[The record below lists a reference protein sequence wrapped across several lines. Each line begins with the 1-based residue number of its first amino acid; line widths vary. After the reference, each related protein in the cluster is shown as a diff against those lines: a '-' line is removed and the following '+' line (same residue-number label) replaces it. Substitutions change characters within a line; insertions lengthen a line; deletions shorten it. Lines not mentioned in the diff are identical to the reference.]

1 MLVLSEGDD
10 DKEKGKVAPKALLFL
25 LLLKPSQGFTKG
37 GGSCQ
42 TGKSL
47 RTRGIHRKGSLDI
60 ASEGLS
66 SWQFGDFVGG

>member
-37 GGSCQ
+37 GG
-42 TGKSL
+42 GAAKL
-47 RTRGIHRKGSLDI
+47 ENPYGRGIHRKDSLDVT
-60 ASEGLS
+60 SEVLS